1 MKRTN
6 SDERRARNRV
16 TAKLSRERRAAY
28 VKKMEQELR
37 AANAKI
43 AELHRLMAEMQTT
56 HDETN
61 RLNQERIVRLE
72 NDLLA
77 VHVVDTLLH

>member
-1 MKRTN
+1 MKKTN

-16 TAKLSRERRAAY
+16 TAKLSRERRAAF
-28 VKKMEQELR
+28 VKKMEQDLR

-43 AELHRLMAEMQTT
+43 AEMHRLMAEMQTA
-56 HDETN
+56 HEETD

-77 VHVVDTLLH
+77 VHVADTLLH